1 MAKNYW
7 MVVQTAENF
16 EISKE
21 LGFTVH
27 GLRSRTRRRAERMS
41 PDDRVLFY
49 VTGIRKWTVLA
60 SIASRYF
67 EDRTPIWKPGP
78 TNEEFPYRVKLKPS
92 IILKEADYIDALV
105 LAPRL
110 EYVKKWRP
118 EDWPLAFFDTLHLLP
133 QRDFRLI
140 EAEMKR
146 IVSRGRPSSG
156 RRSRGRDRR
165 DRRERQGDGS
175 DRRTPTP
182 RSEAVATADRED
194 DRPVQDQV
202 EAVRL
207 IDGQEDAPAQGSA
220 DVSGV
225 LDRTEDETVH
235 DQVESVVAV
244 DGQESAPA
252 QQSTDVSG
260 TLDRA
265 EDEAVP
271 DQVEAVAAVDGPE
284 DAPTTGP
291 AEVSEETQP
300 QGRADESGTS
310 DETVPQE
317 SATGD
322 GAGDLTPDDRP

>member
-27 GLRSRTRRRAERMS
+27 GLRSRMRRRAERMS

-146 IVSRGRPSSG
+146 IVSRGRPRSG
-156 RRSRGRDRR
+156 RRSRGR

-194 DRPVQDQV
+194 DRPVQ
-202 EAVRL
+202 
-207 IDGQEDAPAQGSA
+207 
-220 DVSGV
+220 
-225 LDRTEDETVH
+225 